1 MNNKLVIG
9 KYNEIKDEIQRA
21 WEGYKSVKS
30 EKNLFYELCFT
41 ILTPQSNGFRCWG
54 IVEDL
59 KKMKFFD
66 KCVELEELQKFLQ
79 RRVRF
84 HNNKGEYLNLV
95 KDNWKKIY
103 KTLEERNSEKLR
115 EWLVENIKGHG
126 FKESSHFLR
135 NIGRENLAI
144 LDRHILRCLEKLNV
158 INETPKSLTKNKYL
172 EIEKKFKEYGNKIGI
187 KMDELDLLFWSM
199 ATGRVFK

>member
-1 MNNKLVIG
+1 MNNEFVLEGYDKI
-9 KYNEIKDEIQRA
+9 KNEIKKA
-21 WEGYKSVKS
+21 WGGYKSVKS
-30 EKNLFYELCFT
+30 EEDLFYELCFT

-59 KKMKFFD
+59 KKMNFFE
-66 KCVELEELQKFLQ
+66 KGLELNKLQDFLQ

-84 HNNKGEYLNLV
+84 HNHKGEYLILMREKWKNIFGNL
-95 KDNWKKIY
+95 NETNNI
-103 KTLEERNSEKLR
+103 KLR
-115 EWLVENIKGHG
+115 EWLVNNIKGHG
-126 FKESSHFLR
+126 LKESSHFLR

-158 INETPKSLTKNKYL
+158 IDEIPKSLTKNKYF
-172 EIEKKFKEYGNKIGI
+172 EIEKKFKDYGDKIGI

>member
-1 MNNKLVIG
+1 MNDKIVID
-9 KYNEIKDEIQRA
+9 KYNETKGEIKKA
-21 WEGYKSVKS
+21 WEGYKNVKS
-30 EKNLFYELCFT
+30 EKDLFYELCFT
-41 ILTPQSNGFRCWG
+41 ILTPQSNGFRCWE

-59 KKMKFFD
+59 KKMEFFE
-66 KCVELEELQKFLQ
+66 KGMALKELQKFLQ

-84 HNNKGEYLNLV
+84 HNHKGGYLDLARE
-95 KDNWKKIY
+95 NWKKIY
-103 KTLEERNSEKLR
+103 ETLNEKDTLRLR

-126 FKESSHFLR
+126 LKESSHFLR

-144 LDRHILRCLEKLNV
+144 LDRHVLRCLNELKV
-158 INETPKSLTKNKYL
+158 INEIPKSLNKKKYF
-172 EIEKKFKEYGNKIGI
+172 EIEKRFKEYGDKIGI